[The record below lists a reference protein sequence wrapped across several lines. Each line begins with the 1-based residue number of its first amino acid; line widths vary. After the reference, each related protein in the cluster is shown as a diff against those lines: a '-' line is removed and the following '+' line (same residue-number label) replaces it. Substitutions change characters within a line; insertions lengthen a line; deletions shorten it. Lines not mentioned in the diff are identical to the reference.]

1 MYIKFKCIY
10 NKAYRKLYK
19 FYLRYLFIY
28 FTVLTIITYTYEH
41 GLRYKKTLIINFQK

>member
-19 FYLRYLFIY
+19 FYLSHLFIY
-28 FTVLTIITYTYEH
+28 FTVLTIITYTY